1 MFFARLISVSWKDS
15 MCQKMKI
22 SSSVSFALLP
32 LLLLTCVSKTMQ
44 DSRKQFK
51 YLVTASEVIRPNTVY
66 KVRN

>member
-1 MFFARLISVSWKDS
+1 
-15 MCQKMKI
+15 MKI
-22 SSSVSFALLP
+22 STNVSFALLP
-32 LLLLTCVSKTMQ
+32 LLLLLTCVSQTTQ